1 MESDKKVSDDDKYVA
16 LMARYK
22 ELRGE
27 LGEKAQPYLLAAM
40 KLRQKGNVS
49 DDAVIG
55 GAYL

>member
-27 LGEKAQPYLLAAM
+27 LGPKALPYLKAAM
-40 KLRQKGNVS
+40 KLREKGNVS